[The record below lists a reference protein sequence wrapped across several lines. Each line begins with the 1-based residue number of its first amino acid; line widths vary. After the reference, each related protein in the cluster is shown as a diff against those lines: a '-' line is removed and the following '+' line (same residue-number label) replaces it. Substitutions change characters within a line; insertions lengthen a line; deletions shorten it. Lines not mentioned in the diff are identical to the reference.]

1 MAKDDPGM
9 GVMTVD
15 TEAQRM
21 MRERFGCEK
30 PIPAATMRRSLRVQ
44 EAARLYIHHFWE
56 MTRCAAFAGCSVGT
70 LSKVKESDGWD
81 SFAGLISE
89 EIKPSIWVASDIEIP
104 DVDMMQ
110 REKKRRIDDL
120 ESLLAEEKKILGEM
134 AITSAS
140 SKTYSSMVSSLK
152 SIRTLIDEATGADY
166 YRQEQSAG
174 RRAMMAK
181 HIKGDTQPKDNKN
194 PGHTGLDVS

>member
-1 MAKDDPGM
+1 MAKEDPGK

-21 MRERFGCEK
+21 MREKFGCEK

-70 LSKVKESDGWD
+70 LCKVKESDGWD

-110 REKKRRIDDL
+110 REKKRRVDDL
-120 ESLLAEEKKILGEM
+120 QTLLAEEQKILGEM
-134 AITSAS
+134 AVTAAS
-140 SKTYSSMVSSLK
+140 SKTYGPMMSSLK
-152 SIRTLIDEATGADY
+152 AIRQLIDEATGADY
-166 YRQEQSAG
+166 YRKEQSAG
-174 RRAMMAK
+174 RAAMMKK
-181 HIKGDTQPKDNKN
+181 HIDGKGKPPENKN